1 MADSSHLIRLTGL
14 WRSES
19 RQGDTFLAGNIS
31 PTSKLLILPNN
42 RKQRESDPDW
52 IAYLAPPEE
61 RQDREQDREP
71 ACQMSLLE

>member
-19 RQGDTFLAGNIS
+19 RQGESFLAGNIS

-42 RKQRESDPDW
+42 RKSRESDPDY

-61 RQDREQDREP
+61 RPDREQEREL
-71 ACQMSLLE
+71 ASQMSLL